1 MIKTASNN
9 RKNTVKVLSD
19 LVIMYIVMFILTL
32 QFYVQGIIVAHSRET
47 ELLPTVISKI
57 VS

>member
-1 MIKTASNN
+1 MITIASDNG
-9 RKNTVKVLSD
+9 KNTGKALSD
-19 LVIMYIVMFILTL
+19 LVIMNIMIFIQIL

-47 ELLPTVISKI
+47 ELLSIISKI